1 MRDDEK
7 RARQREATRRWRAA
21 HPDYDKT
28 PEHREKER
36 QRALRRYAANTEK
49 ERERS
54 RAKTAR
60 RRAKCKSDDPKLY
73 AFEVHKN
80 NARLRGIP
88 FLLNFNE
95 WLAIWDASGHW
106 DQRGWRR
113 GQYVMSRPGDTG
125 PYAIDNVAI
134 ILAEENRAERN
145 RNYPAHL

>member
-1 MRDDEK
+1 MTDDDK
-7 RARQREATRRWRAA
+7 RARQREATRRWRAR

-36 QRALRRYAANTEK
+36 QRALRRYAANLES

-54 RAKTAR
+54 RVKIAR
-60 RRAKCKSDDPKLY
+60 QRAKRKCDEPKLY

-88 FLLNFNE
+88 FLLNFDE
-95 WLAIWDASGHW
+95 WWTIWEASGRW
-106 DQRGWRR
+106 DQRGSQR

-134 ILAEENRAERN
+134 VLAEENRAERN
-145 RNYPAHL
+145 RNYPHF